1 MPLGSRRAKRV
12 LKRVPQPRRAVK
24 ADVLFSLTA
33 KEPQGGEAL
42 RAKLKKLLK
51 SRRTEDVLF
60 AHRLLDL
67 LRSP

>member
-1 MPLGSRRAKRV
+1 MELGPHRAKRV
-12 LKRVPQPRRAVK
+12 LKKMPQPRRAVK
-24 ADVLFSLTA
+24 ADVLFPITA
-33 KEPQGGEAL
+33 KEPQRGDAL